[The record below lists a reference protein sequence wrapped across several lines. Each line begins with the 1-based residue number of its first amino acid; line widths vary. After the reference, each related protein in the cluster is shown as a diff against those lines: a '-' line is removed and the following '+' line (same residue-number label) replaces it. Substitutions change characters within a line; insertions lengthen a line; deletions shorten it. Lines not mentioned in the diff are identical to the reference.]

1 MDVRLKEG
9 GGGGRPSGR
18 EGFVRY
24 GCRCSCSCVSHS
36 VADRISHFTRL
47 FLTHRL
53 LFVDA
58 CVCCFA
64 AYLLPPAFCR
74 SFDTLHLSVSLSC
87 VCVGPHP
94 TCRSSGT
101 FTSMPGISAACVST
115 PETIPG
121 TELPSHAY
129 ADDTGGLSLIC
140 QDWKSRG
147 LGYGLAVR
155 VAMLVFSRDMAEST
169 SKPALVSFAG
179 DEINT

>member
-1 MDVRLKEG
+1 
-9 GGGGRPSGR
+9 
-18 EGFVRY
+18 
-24 GCRCSCSCVSHS
+24 
-36 VADRISHFTRL
+36 
-47 FLTHRL
+47 
-53 LFVDA
+53 
-58 CVCCFA
+58 
-64 AYLLPPAFCR
+64 
-74 SFDTLHLSVSLSC
+74 
-87 VCVGPHP
+87 
-94 TCRSSGT
+94 
-101 FTSMPGISAACVST
+101 MPGITAACVST

-129 ADDTGGLSLIC
+129 ADDAGGLSLIC